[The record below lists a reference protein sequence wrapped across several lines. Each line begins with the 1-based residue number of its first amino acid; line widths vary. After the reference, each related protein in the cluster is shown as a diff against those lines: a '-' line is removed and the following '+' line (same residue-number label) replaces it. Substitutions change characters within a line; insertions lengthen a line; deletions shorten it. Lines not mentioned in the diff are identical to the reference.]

1 LKSEVEELGE
11 LEKER
16 DRFYELKSCEMK
28 EFKENVENFVAE
40 CQMCVEGLRNGI
52 KEVMSKAI
60 NLHLH

>member
-1 LKSEVEELGE
+1 MEELGE

-28 EFKENVENFVAE
+28 EFKENVENFVTE
-40 CQMCVEGLRNGI
+40 CQMRVEELRNGI